1 MKFIY
6 LKGKISLKISVNELK
21 RLKSNF
27 LALSFLQATNYLLPL
42 ITLPYLIQVLGIEYF
57 GLLAFATAVIAYF
70 SILTDYGF
78 NLTATKEISL
88 HREDKN
94 KIIEIYSSVMTIK
107 FILLIMSFLILCTLV
122 FTFQRLAE
130 HWEIYL
136 LSFGSV
142 LGQVLFPI
150 WVFQGMEK
158 MKYITYLNIVS
169 KLIFTIAIFV
179 FVQQQSDVYL
189 VALFFSLGS
198 IIAGILSLYLIK
210 KEFNITFQFQKQETL
225 RFYLID
231 GWHVFLSRF
240 YVSLYTTT
248 NILLLGL
255 FTNNL
260 AVGYYAVIEKIVLAI
275 GGIFQPLN
283 QSIYPYLVKKQ
294 KECFNTFVLFLKKI
308 STIFLLASSFFI
320 LLAEYF
326 VDELVLLIH
335 GEHNL
340 HLSFLLSIFLLRIF
354 VLPFGALLSNS
365 LIIMQRKKEFIKVMN
380 YTVLSDLLIIP
391 LSIYYFQETGLVI
404 SFLIII
410 IIHTLFL
417 WYYVNN
423 AIQTLRIENGL

>member
-6 LKGKISLKISVNELK
+6 LRGKISLKISVNELK

-198 IIAGILSLYLIK
+198 IIAGILSLYLIR
-210 KEFNITFQFQKQETL
+210 KEFNIKFQLQKQETL

-380 YTVLSDLLIIP
+380 YTVLSDLLIVP

-410 IIHTLFL
+410 VIHTLFL

-423 AIQTLRIENGL
+423 AIQALRIENGL

>member
-1 MKFIY
+1 M
-6 LKGKISLKISVNELK
+6 KISVNELK

-70 SILTDYGF
+70 AILTDYGF

-94 KIIEIYSSVMTIK
+94 KIIEIYSSVMSIK
-107 FILLIMSFLILCTLV
+107 FILLIISFLILCTLV

-136 LSFGSV
+136 LTFGSV

-189 VALFFSLGS
+189 VPLFFSLGS
-198 IIAGILSLYLIK
+198 IIAGLLSLYLIK
-210 KEFNITFQFQKQETL
+210 QDFNIKFQLQKQETL
-225 RFYLID
+225 KFYLID

-248 NILLLGL
+248 NVLLLGL

-260 AVGYYAVIEKIVLAI
+260 AVGYYSIVERIVLAI
-275 GGIFQPLN
+275 GGMFQPLN
-283 QSIYPYLVKKQ
+283 QTIYPYLVKKQ
-294 KECFNTFVLFLKKI
+294 KECFTTFVQFLKKI
-308 STIFLLASSFFI
+308 SIIFLLTSSFFI

-340 HLSFLLSIFLLRIF
+340 QISFLLSIFLLRIF

-365 LIIMQRKKEFIKVMN
+365 LIIMQRKKEFIRVMN
-380 YTVLSDLLIIP
+380 YTVLS
-391 LSIYYFQETGLVI
+391 
-404 SFLIII
+404 
-410 IIHTLFL
+410 
-417 WYYVNN
+417 
-423 AIQTLRIENGL
+423 

>member
-326 VDELVLLIH
+326 VDELILLIH
-335 GEHNL
+335 GEDNL

-354 VLPFGALLSNS
+354 VLPFGTLLSNS

-380 YTVLSDLLIIP
+380 YTVLSDLLIVP

-410 IIHTLFL
+410 VIHTLFL
-417 WYYVNN
+417 WYYLNN
-423 AIQTLRIENGL
+423 AIQALRIENGL

>member
-1 MKFIY
+1 MN
-6 LKGKISLKISVNELK
+6 ISVNELK

-283 QSIYPYLVKKQ
+283 QTIYPYLVKKQ

-380 YTVLSDLLIIP
+380 YTVLSDLLIVP

>member
-1 MKFIY
+1 M
-6 LKGKISLKISVNELK
+6 KISDIEVK

-27 LALSFLQATNYLLPL
+27 LSLSLLQATNYLLPL
-42 ITLPYLIQVLGIEYF
+42 ITLPYLIQVLGVEYF
-57 GLLAFATAVIAYF
+57 GLLAFATAIIAYF
-70 SILTDYGF
+70 SILTSYGF

-88 HREDKN
+88 HRENKK
-94 KIIEIYSSVMTIK
+94 KIIEIYSSVMSIK
-107 FILLIMSFLILCTLV
+107 FILLLLNFLLLCILV
-122 FTFQRLAE
+122 FSFQRLEE

-136 LSFGSV
+136 LTFGSV
-142 LGQVLFPI
+142 LGEFLLPI
-150 WVFQGMEK
+150 WVFQGMER
-158 MKYITYLNIVS
+158 MKYITYLNIIS
-169 KLIFTIAIFV
+169 KSIFTIAIFI
-179 FVQQQSDVYL
+179 FVQEKSDVYL
-189 VALFFSLGS
+189 VALFFSLGA
-198 IIAGILSLYLIK
+198 IIAGLLSLYLIK
-210 KEFNITFQFQKQETL
+210 KEFNINFQRQKQETL

-248 NILLLGL
+248 NVLLLGL

-260 AVGYYAVIEKIVLAI
+260 AVGYYSIVEKIVLAI
-275 GGIFQPLN
+275 GGLFQPLN
-283 QSIYPYLVKKQ
+283 QTIYPYLVKKQ
-294 KECFNTFVLFLKKI
+294 KECFETFVLFLKKI
-308 STIFLLASSFFI
+308 SIIFILASSVFI

-340 HLSFLLSIFLLRIF
+340 QLSFLLSIFLLRIF

-380 YTVLSDLLIIP
+380 YTVLSDLLIVP

-410 IIHTLFL
+410 VIHTLFL

-423 AIQTLRIENGL
+423 AIQALRTENGL

>member
-1 MKFIY
+1 
-6 LKGKISLKISVNELK
+6 LNISVNELK

-27 LALSFLQATNYLLPL
+27 LLSFLQATNYLLPL

-326 VDELVLLIH
+326 VDELILLIH
-335 GEHNL
+335 GEDNL

-354 VLPFGALLSNS
+354 VLPFGTLLSNS

-380 YTVLSDLLIIP
+380 YTVLSDLLIVP

-410 IIHTLFL
+410 VIHTLFL
-417 WYYVNN
+417 WYYLNN
-423 AIQTLRIENGL
+423 AIQALRIENGL

>member
-6 LKGKISLKISVNELK
+6 LRGKISLKISVNELK

-70 SILTDYGF
+70 AILTDYGF

-94 KIIEIYSSVMTIK
+94 KIIEIYSSVMSIK
-107 FILLIMSFLILCTLV
+107 FILLIISFLILCTLV

-136 LSFGSV
+136 LTFGSV

-189 VALFFSLGS
+189 VPLFFSLGS
-198 IIAGILSLYLIK
+198 IIAGLLSLYLIK
-210 KEFNITFQFQKQETL
+210 QDFNIKFQLQKQETL
-225 RFYLID
+225 KFYLID

-248 NILLLGL
+248 NVLLLGL

-260 AVGYYAVIEKIVLAI
+260 AVGYYSIVERIVLAI
-275 GGIFQPLN
+275 GGMFQPLN
-283 QSIYPYLVKKQ
+283 QTIYPYLVKKQ
-294 KECFNTFVLFLKKI
+294 KECFTTFVQFLKKI
-308 STIFLLASSFFI
+308 SIIFLLTSSFFI

-340 HLSFLLSIFLLRIF
+340 QISFLLSIFLLRIF

-365 LIIMQRKKEFIKVMN
+365 LIIMQRKKEFIRVMN
-380 YTVLSDLLIIP
+380 YTVLSDLLIVP

-410 IIHTLFL
+410 LIHTLFL

-423 AIQTLRIENGL
+423 AIQALRIENGL

>member
-6 LKGKISLKISVNELK
+6 LRGKISLKISVNELK

-70 SILTDYGF
+70 AILTDYGF

-94 KIIEIYSSVMTIK
+94 KIIEIYSSVMSIK
-107 FILLIMSFLILCTLV
+107 FILLIISFLILCTLV

-136 LSFGSV
+136 LTFGSV

-189 VALFFSLGS
+189 VPLFFSLGS
-198 IIAGILSLYLIK
+198 IIAGLLSLYLIK
-210 KEFNITFQFQKQETL
+210 QDFNIKFQLQKQETL
-225 RFYLID
+225 KFYLID

-248 NILLLGL
+248 NVLLLGL

-260 AVGYYAVIEKIVLAI
+260 AVGYYSIIERIVLAI
-275 GGIFQPLN
+275 GGMFQPLN
-283 QSIYPYLVKKQ
+283 QTIYPYLVKKQ
-294 KECFNTFVLFLKKI
+294 KECFTTFVQFLKKI
-308 STIFLLASSFFI
+308 SIIFLLTSSFFI

-340 HLSFLLSIFLLRIF
+340 QISFLLSIFLLRIF

-365 LIIMQRKKEFIKVMN
+365 LIIMQRKKEFIRVMN
-380 YTVLSDLLIIP
+380 YTVLSDLLIVP

-410 IIHTLFL
+410 LIHTLFL

-423 AIQTLRIENGL
+423 AIQALRIENGL

>member
-1 MKFIY
+1 MEFIY
-6 LKGKISLKISVNELK
+6 LKGKISLNISLNELK

-326 VDELVLLIH
+326 VDELILLIH
-335 GEHNL
+335 GEDNF

-354 VLPFGALLSNS
+354 VLPFGTLLSNS

-380 YTVLSDLLIIP
+380 YTVLSDLLIVP

-410 IIHTLFL
+410 VIHTLFL
-417 WYYVNN
+417 WYYLNN
-423 AIQTLRIENGL
+423 AIQALRIENGL

>member
-94 KIIEIYSSVMTIK
+94 RIIEIYSSVMTIK

-169 KLIFTIAIFV
+169 KLIYHC
-179 FVQQQSDVYL
+179 YL
-189 VALFFSLGS
+189 CFC
-198 IIAGILSLYLIK
+198 
-210 KEFNITFQFQKQETL
+210 
-225 RFYLID
+225 
-231 GWHVFLSRF
+231 
-240 YVSLYTTT
+240 TTT
-248 NILLLGL
+248 
-255 FTNNL
+255 
-260 AVGYYAVIEKIVLAI
+260 K
-275 GGIFQPLN
+275 
-283 QSIYPYLVKKQ
+283 
-294 KECFNTFVLFLKKI
+294 
-308 STIFLLASSFFI
+308 
-320 LLAEYF
+320 
-326 VDELVLLIH
+326 
-335 GEHNL
+335 
-340 HLSFLLSIFLLRIF
+340 
-354 VLPFGALLSNS
+354 
-365 LIIMQRKKEFIKVMN
+365 
-380 YTVLSDLLIIP
+380 
-391 LSIYYFQETGLVI
+391 
-404 SFLIII
+404 
-410 IIHTLFL
+410 
-417 WYYVNN
+417 
-423 AIQTLRIENGL
+423 